1 MNILSIE
8 QLLQIHALVIGVTGG
23 STGLR
28 DLGRLEA
35 AIATQTQNV
44 FGEELYPTVIEKTA
58 AIIRGIIADHP
69 FVDGNKR
76 TGMLTGLTLLETNN
90 VRFTAQIGEIE
101 NFAVKIATHKLDVP
115 AIANWLHIRIDSSE
129 SLRSS
134 LTSNPNRN
142 ITTM

>member
-1 MNILSIE
+1 MIILTLE
-8 QLLQIHALVIGVTGG
+8 QLLEIHALVVEATGG

-44 FGEELYPTVIEKTA
+44 FGEELYPGIIDKTA

-76 TGMLTGLTLLETNN
+76 TAMLSGLTLLDLNKVN
-90 VRFTAQIGEIE
+90 FTAQPGGIE
-101 NFAVKIATHKLDVP
+101 NFAVDIATKHIDVP
-115 AIANWLHIRIDSSE
+115 QISNWLRLH
-129 SLRSS
+129 
-134 LTSNPNRN
+134 TA
-142 ITTM
+142 